1 MQTAVPPGGVDP
13 SALHSFA
20 ALAGVAS
27 AQEVVD
33 VYLASATDRLAAI
46 HDGLGAD
53 SPTAVRHAAHSLTS
67 AAGAVG
73 ATRVATLT
81 AALEMASIGG
91 WSTPPVET
99 VAALTAAVAESRERL
114 AAVLAEL
121 AALDTGVDPLDA
133 MDEADAEGDWF
144 S

>member
-46 HDGLGAD
+46 HDGLRAD
-53 SPTAVRHAAHSLTS
+53 SPAAVRQAAHSLTS

-73 ATRVATLT
+73 ATRVATLA
-81 AALEMASIGG
+81 AALEMASVGG
-91 WSTPPVET
+91 WSAPPADA
-99 VAALTAAVAESRERL
+99 VAALAAAVAESRERL
-114 AAVLAEL
+114 AEVLAEL
-121 AALDTGVDPLDA
+121 AALDTGDDPDGVP
-133 MDEADAEGDWF
+133 DEADAEGDWF